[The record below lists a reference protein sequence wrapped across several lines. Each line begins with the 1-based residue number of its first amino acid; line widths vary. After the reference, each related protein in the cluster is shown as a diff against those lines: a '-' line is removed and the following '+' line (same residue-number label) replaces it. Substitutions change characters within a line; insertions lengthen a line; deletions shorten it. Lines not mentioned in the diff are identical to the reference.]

1 MSSRPIEKSAA
12 SPVTFSPFQSV
23 ENWFEELENRLI
35 GPRTYLSPNVPAG
48 FILRAPRIDVIDRE
62 KELCV
67 RAELPGV
74 DKDDLTITLHDETLT
89 LHAHIKKE
97 TKEESG
103 TFYRRE
109 LHHGAFQRTVQLP
122 IRVNPKEAKATFK
135 HGLLELTVPK
145 NPDFQP
151 TRVEIK

>member
-1 MSSRPIEKSAA
+1 MSSTPIEKSAP
-12 SPVTFSPFQSV
+12 SPVPFSPLQTV

-35 GPRTYLSPNVPAG
+35 GPRTYVSPNIPTG
-48 FILRAPRIDVIDRE
+48 FILRSPRIDVIDRE

-67 RAELPGV
+67 RAELPGI

-89 LHAHIKKE
+89 LHAEVKKE
-97 TKEESG
+97 THEETG

-109 LHHGAFQRTVQLP
+109 LHQGSFQRTIQLP
-122 IRVNPKEAKATFK
+122 VRVNPKEAKASFK
-135 HGLLELTVPK
+135 HGLLELIVPK
-145 NPDFQP
+145 NPAYQP